1 MVITTCVNSSDVV
14 LENRLS
20 AEYFD
25 PKYVFT
31 PNNNFEWRRI
41 GRILKKCQYG
51 ISISMNEDGIGFP
64 IFRMNEID
72 NCFTTKA
79 KKYANISFREFE
91 NFRLQENDIL
101 FNRTN
106 SLEFVGRTGI
116 VKDQNDSVFASYLI
130 RIVPNDELVLPE
142 FLTIYLNTEFGI
154 GQVKRRA
161 MPSINQANV
170 SASELKH
177 VLIPLIP
184 IETQKDIANLVNLA
198 YQRKRESKELYIQ
211 AQQLLESE
219 LWLDKLEF
227 EKPVGYEASF
237 SNVANNNRC
246 DADYYQP
253 KYKQLDNIAA
263 KFDVCLVR
271 EFSEKLETG
280 QYATNYT
287 ETGHPYIRGVDIES
301 NGYLETDS
309 LIKTSKLP
317 AKANNSVKKDD
328 ILVTRVGSI
337 GVCGLIEANLAG
349 GLFSDNLIRIRIR
362 DNFKTRISAHC
373 LNLLFNT
380 TYGQMQMVRFSRG
393 SVQQRLN
400 QTQLGQLPIP
410 IIPFNKQMEI
420 ESLLISHRKSKH
432 ESKQLLEQAK
442 RRVEQLIEE
451 AVTK

>member
-184 IETQKDIANLVNLA
+184 IETQKDIANLVNPA
-198 YQRKRESKELYIQ
+198 YQRKRESKQLYTQ

-219 LWLDKLEF
+219 LGLDKLEF
-227 EKPVGYEASF
+227 EKPVGYEANYSEVIYN
-237 SNVANNNRC
+237 SRT
-246 DADYYQP
+246 DADYYQTRFRQLQNHLDGLNTQP
-253 KYKQLDNIAA
+253 LSRVAVFTKGIEVGSKKYQAEGNLFVRVSNVKETGIETGASDKYISETLYQSLASFKPLIDELLLTKDGTPGICYALDENLEGIVSGGIVRLQVVDNIVPIEYLSLVINSKICRMQVERDCSGALILHWKHRDIA
-263 KFDVCLVR
+263 KLQIPILSD
-271 EFSEKLETG
+271 EKMNELT
-280 QYATNYT
+280 
-287 ETGHPYIRGVDIES
+287 
-301 NGYLETDS
+301 S
-309 LIKTSKLP
+309 LI
-317 AKANNSVKKDD
+317 
-328 ILVTRVGSI
+328 IQ
-337 GVCGLIEANLAG
+337 
-349 GLFSDNLIRIRIR
+349 
-362 DNFKTRISAHC
+362 FKQA
-373 LNLLFNT
+373 
-380 TYGQMQMVRFSRG
+380 
-393 SVQQRLN
+393 
-400 QTQLGQLPIP
+400 
-410 IIPFNKQMEI
+410 
-420 ESLLISHRKSKH
+420 KH
-432 ESKQLLEQAK
+432 ESQKLLEQAK
-442 RRVEQLIEE
+442 HRVEQLIEE

>member
-1 MVITTCVNSSDVV
+1 M
-14 LENRLS
+14 
-20 AEYFD
+20 
-25 PKYVFT
+25 
-31 PNNNFEWRRI
+31 
-41 GRILKKCQYG
+41 
-51 ISISMNEDGIGFP
+51 
-64 IFRMNEID
+64 
-72 NCFTTKA
+72 
-79 KKYANISFREFE
+79 
-91 NFRLQENDIL
+91 
-101 FNRTN
+101 
-106 SLEFVGRTGI
+106 
-116 VKDQNDSVFASYLI
+116 
-130 RIVPNDELVLPE
+130 
-142 FLTIYLNTEFGI
+142 
-154 GQVKRRA
+154 
-161 MPSINQANV
+161 
-170 SASELKH
+170 
-177 VLIPLIP
+177 
-184 IETQKDIANLVNLA
+184 
-198 YQRKRESKELYIQ
+198 
-211 AQQLLESE
+211 
-219 LWLDKLEF
+219 
-227 EKPVGYEASF
+227 
-237 SNVANNNRC
+237 
-246 DADYYQP
+246 
-253 KYKQLDNIAA
+253 DNIAA

-287 ETGHPYIRGVDIES
+287 ETGYPYIRGVDIES

-317 AKANNSVKKDD
+317 SKANNSVKQDD

-337 GVCGLIEANLAG
+337 GVCGLIEANLSG

-420 ESLLISHRKSKH
+420 ESLLISHRESKH

-442 RRVEQLIEE
+442 HRVEQLIEE